1 MRLFLYRID
10 TTVNL
15 SNMSFVDLVE
25 CIATGVIAAV
35 AAIIILYAIQFYWK
49 LFHGRDPFEKMDKQ

>member
-1 MRLFLYRID
+1 
-10 TTVNL
+10 
-15 SNMSFVDLVE
+15 MSFVDLVE